1 MHSNGMIRSIIIDD
15 EGLGRQS
22 IKDALKKYCPDV
34 SVVAL
39 CEDAQR
45 GIKAIE
51 EFNPDLVF
59 LDIQMP
65 GMSGFDLLQQLAPVN
80 FQVIFV
86 TSYDQYAV
94 KAFKFSA
101 LDYLLKPLNPEE
113 LIQAVNK
120 VTDKSSATN
129 ITHRFESLLNNI
141 HFKAGKIEK
150 VAIPTHDGIDFFNTD
165 DIIYCQA
172 EGSYTTLFMV
182 NHRKE
187 LVARTLKDFENL
199 LSSSGFLRVHNS
211 SLISLKHVQKYIKG
225 EGGYVILTEGHHAD
239 ISRRKKD
246 EFLSILHKL

>member
-1 MHSNGMIRSIIIDD
+1 MIKSIIIDD
-15 EGLGRQS
+15 EALGRQS
-22 IKDALKKYCPDV
+22 IMDAVQKYCPEV
-34 SVVAL
+34 SIVAL

-45 GIKAIE
+45 GLEAII
-51 EFNPDLVF
+51 EFKPDLVF

-65 GMSGFDLLQQLAPVN
+65 AMSGFDLLQRLAPVT

-101 LDYLLKPLNPEE
+101 LDYLLKPIDPDE
-113 LIQAVNK
+113 LKRAVHK
-120 VTDKSSATN
+120 VKDRSEATSV
-129 ITHRFESLLNNI
+129 THRFESLLNNI

-182 NHRKE
+182 NHTKE

-199 LSSSGFLRVHNS
+199 LSTSGFCRVHNS
-211 SLISLKHVQKYIKG
+211 SLINLKHVQKYVKG
-225 EGGYVILTEGHHAD
+225 EGGYVIMTEGHHTD
-239 ISRRKKD
+239 ISRRKKE

>member
-1 MHSNGMIRSIIIDD
+1 MIRSIIIDD
-15 EGLGRQS
+15 EPHGRQS
-22 IKDALKKYCPDV
+22 IKDALLKYCPGV
-34 SVVAL
+34 SIVAL

-45 GIKAIE
+45 GLQAIR
-51 EFNPDLVF
+51 EFEPDLIF

-65 GMSGFDLLQQLAPVN
+65 GMSGFALLQQLSPVT

-101 LDYLLKPLNPEE
+101 LDYLLKPLNPDE
-113 LIQAVNK
+113 LIQAIHK
-120 VTDKSSATN
+120 VKDKSEVTN
-129 ITHRFESLLNNI
+129 ITHRFEALLNNI

-172 EGSYTTLFMV
+172 DGSYTTLYMV

-199 LSSSGFLRVHNS
+199 LSTSGFCRVHNS
-211 SLISLKHVQKYIKG
+211 SLISLKHVQKYVKG
-225 EGGYVILTEGHHAD
+225 EGGYVILSEGHHAD
-239 ISRRKKD
+239 ISRRKKE
-246 EFLSILHKL
+246 EFLNILHKL

>member
-1 MHSNGMIRSIIIDD
+1 MIRSIIIDD
-15 EGLGRQS
+15 EGLGRQA
-22 IKDALKKYCPDV
+22 IKDAVQKNCPEV
-34 SVVAL
+34 SILAL

-45 GIKAIE
+45 GMEAIKE
-51 EFNPDLVF
+51 YKPDLVF

-65 GMSGFDLLQQLAPVN
+65 GMSGFDLLQRLAPVT

-101 LDYLLKPLNPEE
+101 LDYLLKPIDPDE
-113 LIQAVNK
+113 LIQAVHK
-120 VTDKSSATN
+120 VKDKSDSTN
-129 ITHRFESLLNNI
+129 VTHRFESLLNNI

-165 DIIYCQA
+165 DIIYCHA

-199 LSSSGFLRVHNS
+199 LSTSGFCRVHNS
-211 SLISLKHVQKYIKG
+211 SLISLKHVQKYVKG
-225 EGGYVILTEGHHAD
+225 EGGYVILSEGHHAD